1 MEVCDLV
8 VVQRAIAEGQ
18 AAGCAEFWLNR
29 YQTLLSGL
37 LALASAI
44 IAAIL
49 LQRQLAANR
58 LQVAAATGDLDPDF
72 FLEWDTSF
80 DGSAGDLEDGI
91 LRIQNYNRRPISLRK
106 IQVVSPRAGFI
117 PAEFEIGKDGAKGI
131 RVEQIDGSTFVFNR
145 WIQGRDPVGGA
156 VADVLRLMITDGGDP
171 ALSGTDQPVH
181 VRVDYHLLGNPTE
194 ARQVDVHGLIRRR

>member
-1 MEVCDLV
+1 MCDLTF
-8 VVQRAIAEGQ
+8 VQKAITDGQ
-18 AAGCAEFWLNR
+18 AAGCVEFWLNR
-29 YQTLLSGL
+29 YQTLLSGI

-49 LQRQLAANR
+49 LQRQVAANR

-91 LRIQNYNRRPISLRK
+91 LRIQNYNRRPISLRR
-106 IQVVSPRAGFI
+106 IQIISPRAGFI
-117 PAEFEIGKDGAKGI
+117 PAEFEIGKGGAKGI
-131 RVEQIDGSTFVFNR
+131 RVDQIDGSTFAFNR

-156 VADVLRLMITDGGDP
+156 VIDVIRLMITDEGDP
-171 ALSGTDQPVH
+171 DLSGTDQEVR
-181 VRVDYHLLGNPTE
+181 VRVDYQLLGNPTE
-194 ARQVDVHGLIRRR
+194 ARQVDVRGLIRRR